1 MSTELNG
8 EPVITA
14 HNLRKMYGP
23 HLALDDVDL
32 EIPSG
37 AVGILGPN
45 GAGKSTLFK
54 CLLGLIKT
62 TSGGGTVLGYDIRT
76 EGDKIRSR
84 IGYMPEYDALDPGLA
99 AVDQVRYSGELLGMN
114 PAHATRR
121 AHEVLEYVGLKDQR
135 YRKIETFSTGMK
147 QATKLACALVHDPE
161 ILICDEPTNGL
172 DQKAR
177 EFMLQTL
184 RRTVSEGG
192 RSVLMSSHVMD
203 DVQDV
208 CDRIVM
214 IHKGKIV
221 VQRRIDELAKQ
232 VDREIEISVWGGAS
246 RMQAALEGRGLEV
259 RRLGRVLRV
268 DRIDDNTTFVIL
280 EAAAEA
286 GVQVRQ
292 MQEYEPDLEDIFLLI
307 MDKLGAEVKGTSELM
322 TESHTRGGP
331 PE

>member
-1 MSTELNG
+1 MSTELNSG
-8 EPVITA
+8 PVITA

-62 TSGGGTVLGYDIRT
+62 TSGEGTVLGYDIRT

-172 DQKAR
+172 DQRAR

-184 RRTVSEGG
+184 RRTVSEGD

-221 VQRRIDELAKQ
+221 VQSRIDELAKQ
-232 VDREIEISVWGGAS
+232 VDREIEISIWGGAS
-246 RMQAALEGRGLEV
+246 RMQAALEGRGFGV

-268 DRIDDNTTFVIL
+268 DRVDDNTTFVIL

-322 TESHTRGGP
+322 TESHTGGGP